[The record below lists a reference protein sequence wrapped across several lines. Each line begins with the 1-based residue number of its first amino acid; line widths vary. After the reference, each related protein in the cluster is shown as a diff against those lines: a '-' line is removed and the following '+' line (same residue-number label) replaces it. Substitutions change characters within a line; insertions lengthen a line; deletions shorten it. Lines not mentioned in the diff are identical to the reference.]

1 MLSPELKE
9 ILRCPKC
16 RGPLTELSAPEG
28 LHCESCRLLYPIVE
42 GIPNMLVDEAQP
54 LKQPGLST

>member
-1 MLSPELKE
+1 MLSQELKE

-16 RGPLTELSAPEG
+16 RGPLEELPAPEG
-28 LHCESCRLLYPIVE
+28 LHCAACRLLYPIVE

-54 LKQPGLST
+54 HQQRAQS